1 MAKLDNILRSFNNWV
16 KGYADLFGVESPQ
29 YQEVVSR
36 VESDLPPQVIRRKAN
51 GEISLSRSKANTEI
65 YANFDLDDLMQ
76 YRAVKGT
83 AKSAAKKY
91 IGVKQSEK
99 LTEQDKEK
107 ILQKA
112 HAAYEKDNRT
122 DMYYI
127 AGRTVF
133 KGENKESMESK
144 IYSAKWR
151 RVGSMSKDDPKKLEE
166 YIKLFDELEEKAK
179 SNPKLAQMM
188 ERVEKYQEQRGYK
201 TIEDYR
207 NELAARKLEL

>member
-1 MAKLDNILRSFNNWV
+1 MNLDNILRSFNNWV

-29 YQEVVSR
+29 YQEIVSR
-36 VESDLPPQVIRRKAN
+36 VESDLPSQVIRRKAN
-51 GEISLSRSKANTEI
+51 GEIALSRSKANTETYFTHDI
-65 YANFDLDDLMQ
+65 DDLRAF
-76 YRAVKGT
+76 RAVKGT

-91 IGVKQSEK
+91 IGVKQSQK
-99 LTEQDKEK
+99 LTEEDKEQ

-112 HAAYEKDNRT
+112 RAAYEKDNRT

-127 AGRTVF
+127 AGKTMF
-133 KGENKESMESK
+133 KGELKDTMEDK

-151 RVGSMSKDDPKKLEE
+151 RVGSMNKDDPKKLEE

-179 SNPKLAQMM
+179 SNPKLAEMM
-188 ERVEKYQEQRGYK
+188 KRVEKYQEQRGYK

>member
-1 MAKLDNILRSFNNWV
+1 MNLDNILRSFNNWV

-36 VESDLPPQVIRRKAN
+36 VESDLPGQVIRRKAN
-51 GEISLSRSKANTEI
+51 GEIALSRSKANAEI

-83 AKSAAKKY
+83 AKSVAKKY
-91 IGVKQSEK
+91 INVPQNQK
-99 LTEQDKEK
+99 LTEQNKEE

-112 HAAYEKDNRT
+112 RAAYEKDNRT

-127 AGRTVF
+127 AGKTTF
-133 KGENKESMESK
+133 KGENENSMEGK

-151 RVGSMSKDDPKKLEE
+151 RVGSLKKDDPKKLEE

-179 SNPKLAQMM
+179 TNPKLAKMM

-207 NELAARKLEL
+207 NELAARKLKL

>member
-1 MAKLDNILRSFNNWV
+1 MNLDNVLRSFNNWV

-29 YQEVVSR
+29 YQEIVSR
-36 VESDLPPQVIRRKAN
+36 VESDLPSQVIRRKAN
-51 GEISLSRSKANTEI
+51 GEISLSRSKANTET
-65 YANFDLDDLMQ
+65 YFTHDLDDLRTF
-76 YRAVKGT
+76 RAVKGT

-91 IGVKQSEK
+91 IGVKQSQK
-99 LTEQDKEK
+99 LTEEDKEQ

-127 AGRTVF
+127 AGQSMF
-133 KGENKESMESK
+133 KGELKNSMEHK

-151 RVGSMSKDDPKKLEE
+151 NVGNLKKDDLKKLEG
-166 YIKLFDELEEKAK
+166 YIKLFDELEAKAK
-179 SNPKLAQMM
+179 SNPELAKMM

-207 NELAARKLEL
+207 NELAARKLKL